1 MSINSQL
8 EALYSGWK
16 KPGEQFISG
25 GVVNEAEYSSAK
37 CKLLVLLKEANDKD
51 NDADWSLVDL
61 INDQIK
67 AYQTHGKSYLEI
79 WRRIGMYSYGLQN
92 EYENFKNITSTF
104 LDGVNANVAEGLQYI
119 ATSNLKK
126 CGGAGSSNYEVIKS
140 YAIRDKE
147 LWIQEVKIM
156 NPDVVMCGGT
166 FSIVQEILEFSK
178 EVSPSGAEFGK
189 ALGTVFVDFPH
200 PMYQISPKIYYAYF
214 AETMRELKR
223 IGAY

>member
-8 EALYSGWK
+8 EALYAGWK
-16 KPGEQFISG
+16 KPEEQFISG
-25 GVVNEAEYSSAK
+25 GVVNEDKYCSAK
-37 CKLLVLLKEANDKD
+37 CKLLVLLKEASDKD

-61 INDQIK
+61 VNDQIK
-67 AYQTHGKSYLEI
+67 AYKAQEKGYLEI
-79 WRRIGMYSYGLQN
+79 WKRIGMYSYGLQN
-92 EYENFKNITSTF
+92 EFENFINIS
-104 LDGVNANVAEGLQYI
+104 LKIWVNDVHIPEGLEYI
-119 ATSNLKK
+119 AVTNLKK
-126 CGGAGSSNYEVIKS
+126 SGGAGSSNYEEIKG

-147 LWIQEVKIM
+147 LWIKEIKIM

-166 FSIVQEILEFSK
+166 FSIVHEILEFK
-178 EVSPSGAEFGK
+178 KDVSPSGAEYGK

-214 AETMRELKR
+214 AESMRELKR